1 MKDGAF
7 VALLSGKLEPLIA
20 GLDWPSF
27 EVRELAIDSKG
38 NVRLDGGWL
47 NLRKAYT
54 LDFHGFQFEIMKLGM
69 GKEDG
74 GGNWVGFSGA
84 LKLVDGLKAGGSVK
98 GLRITWYD
106 DGSAPAV
113 SFEGIGVEME
123 IPNTLRFEG
132 EVSYPKLKEGG
143 KTIHRFDGEIE
154 LSLLALGLEID
165 ATLVFGNAS
174 GSNGSYT
181 FMGIYLGLELP
192 AGIPLWATGVDSTAW
207 PVCSRCPWSRTRSP
221 TRLGTDRAG
230 RRLVQAPRDGVTDL
244 ADKWRDNRGSLA
256 LGAGA
261 PSAPSATTATPST
274 DDYCC

>member
-1 MKDGAF
+1 
-7 VALLSGKLEPLIA
+7 
-20 GLDWPSF
+20 
-27 EVRELAIDSKG
+27 
-38 NVRLDGGWL
+38 
-47 NLRKAYT
+47 
-54 LDFHGFQFEIMKLGM
+54 MKLGM

-132 EVSYPKLKEGG
+132 EVSYRKLKEGG

-192 AGIPLWATGVDSTAW
+192 AGIPLWATGLGLYGMAGLFALSMEPDKKPDEAW
-207 PVCSRCPWSRTRSP
+207 Y
-221 TRLGTDRAG
+221 GTGPADGWYKR
-230 RRLVQAPRDGVTDL
+230 PEIGVTDL

-256 LGAGA
+256 LGAGVTIGTLGDNGYA
-261 PSAPSATTATPST
+261 FNGRLLLLIVFSRAHH
-274 DDYCC
+274 DDRGAGERA